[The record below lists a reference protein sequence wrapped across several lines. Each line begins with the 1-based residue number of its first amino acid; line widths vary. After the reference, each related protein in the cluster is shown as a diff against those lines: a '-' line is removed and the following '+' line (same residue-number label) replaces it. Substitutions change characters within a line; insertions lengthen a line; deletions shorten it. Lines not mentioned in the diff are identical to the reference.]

1 MANAD
6 STHLSAAAVNESVL
20 DNLTREASTR
30 AFIEERLNNALKDR
44 LLQMFQTH
52 VPPALGELI
61 QAMAPVDIAANK
73 DVSVRALLASQAQ
86 QLGEDQLHLQPAIDS
101 ALSQLSDTV
110 TVGALLQLDMPMA
123 HHPLFQHEA
132 RQATLGAIL
141 STSPTLADNP
151 PLREEFVNLYAG
163 QAGLTSHFWNAL
175 AQRPG
180 FDAPGVVQDIQLT
193 LQLRRLTYNNP
204 GLVAAI
210 RTALPV
216 ASLRDLTKLTADD
229 WKRLIEQGVAAGTIT
244 IPDTIPGESHSA
256 RIDNYVD
263 SIIKRL
269 AEDYPTAYIAQAV
282 ATAPDVDLDLVRAVL
297 ERNPDVDPLTQ
308 SDALDWGDIGTDD
321 RARARAALQMLRQE
335 ARMFPGLDH
344 RNMVA
349 AAPRST
355 AGGATLLNPARQAV
369 ARFFANAPDF
379 DFRTT
384 HIDRYIAQKGATA
397 FQDVDDLQQVTT
409 QLKSMQRVF
418 QVAPDYRAMSA
429 LMGAGLDSAHKI
441 ISMPRQTFVRELGD
455 SLGGEAAARQTYARA
470 EYVAGA
476 VAQIYTQVAQAFNDV
491 TPRAVGAAA
500 DIKQFPNL
508 ATLFGQVDLC
518 DCADCRSVY
527 SPAAY
532 FVDLLH
538 MLQRS
543 KTDHPPSPLDVLLLR
558 RPDLEYIKLT
568 CENTNTALPYVDLVN
583 EILESFVVLSK
594 LDASV
599 AKDTGDSTAAEL
611 RAEPQY
617 TNAAAYERLRQ
628 AVFPL
633 TMPYNQPTQVVR
645 AYLEQLGSSRYEV
658 MQTFQNR
665 QLPSNLQLNSEC
677 LELSSEEW
685 SVITGPMAH
694 WRFDEGSGTTAADA
708 TGNHNVG
715 TLSGATWIP
724 GKVGSGALRFNGVQ
738 DSVSVASSP
747 ELRGVT
753 NNFTIAFWVHPE
765 DYP

>member
-1 MANAD
+1 
-6 STHLSAAAVNESVL
+6 
-20 DNLTREASTR
+20 
-30 AFIEERLNNALKDR
+30 
-44 LLQMFQTH
+44 MFQAH
-52 VPPALGELI
+52 EPPVLVELVRT
-61 QAMAPVDIAANK
+61 MAPVDIAANQ

-86 QLGEDQLHLQPAIDS
+86 QLGEEQRHVQPAIDS

-110 TVGALLQLDMPMA
+110 TVGALLGLDMPIA
-123 HHPLFQHEA
+123 NHPLFQHEA

-151 PLREEFVNLYAG
+151 PLQEEFVNLYAS
-163 QAGLTSHFWNAL
+163 QAGLTSHFWDEL

-180 FDAPGVVQDIQLT
+180 FDAPGVVQDIQTT
-193 LQLRRLTYNNP
+193 LQLGRLTHNNP
-204 GLVAAI
+204 GLVTAI
-210 RTALPV
+210 RAALPV
-216 ASLRDLTKLTADD
+216 ESLRDLTQLAADD

-244 IPDTIPGESHSA
+244 IPDAIPGASQPA

-263 SIIKRL
+263 SIMKRL
-269 AEDYPTAYIAQAV
+269 TEDYPTAYIAQAV
-282 ATAPDVDLDLVRAVL
+282 AKAPTVDLDLVRAVL
-297 ERNPDVDPLTQ
+297 ERNPDVDPLKQPDT
-308 SDALDWGDIGTDD
+308 LDWGDMGTDD
-321 RARARAALQMLRQE
+321 RARALAALQVLQQE

-344 RNMVA
+344 RHMVA
-349 AAPRST
+349 AAPRG
-355 AGGATLLNPARQAV
+355 AVGAATLINPARQAV

-384 HIDRYIAQKGATA
+384 HIDSYIAQKGETA
-397 FQDVDDLQQVTT
+397 FQGVDNPQQVTT
-409 QLKSMQRVF
+409 QLKRMQRVF
-418 QVAPDYRAMSA
+418 QVAPDYQAMSA

-476 VAQIYTQVAQAFNDV
+476 VAQIYTQVAQALNDV
-491 TPRAVGAAA
+491 TPRAVRATA

-518 DCADCRSVY
+518 DCPDCRSVY

-538 MLQRS
+538 MLQTS
-543 KTDHPPSPLDVLLLR
+543 TANPPSPLDVLLSR

-583 EILESFVVLSK
+583 EILESYVVLGK

-633 TMPYNQPTQVVR
+633 TMPYNQPAQVAR

-658 MQTFQNR
+658 MQTFQSGGR
-665 QLPSNLQLNSEC
+665 PSDLQLAGEY
-677 LELSSEEW
+677 LRLSSEEW

-708 TGNHNVG
+708 TGNNNVG
-715 TLSGATWIP
+715 TLSGATWIQ
-724 GKVGSGALRFNGVQ
+724 GKVGPGALSFNGVQ
-738 DSVSVASSP
+738 AFVSVAPSQS
-747 ELRGVT
+747 LKDVT
-753 NNFTIAFWVHPE
+753 NNFTMAFWVNPAATHE
-765 DYP
+765 IDAEANTGTSGTAGQRYAFYPQPRRCSARTIMPVPVSRSGRTG